1 VALRPQSGGQN
12 RGPTSEFRVNHPG
25 LRMQKV
31 GECLGKQLF
40 GSIGG
45 TDRREQEGDRGSCRV
60 TRSIQVE
67 PVAFD
72 PHLRLVHAPGF
83 VCRFHNTET
92 DDGSASQRIIAIPQR
107 TRVR

>member
-1 VALRPQSGGQN
+1 
-12 RGPTSEFRVNHPG
+12 
-25 LRMQKV
+25 
-31 GECLGKQLF
+31 
-40 GSIGG
+40 
-45 TDRREQEGDRGSCRV
+45 
-60 TRSIQVE
+60 
-67 PVAFD
+67 VAFD